1 MGAKHERVA
10 NKTKWEKQ
18 KHNKSTLRIV
28 HIDLNRIVLHP
39 LPGDKVVQHRQSVG
53 MANTYDLATYYQD
66 FFAISEYLKRQK
78 WMASLEQDQKL

>member
-1 MGAKHERVA
+1 MA
-10 NKTKWEKQ
+10 
-18 KHNKSTLRIV
+18 
-28 HIDLNRIVLHP
+28 DL
-39 LPGDKVVQHRQSVG
+39 DKVIQHCQSVG